1 MPHPALACALRATR
15 PVALSRPVLLW
26 LCCAGAW
33 AEPAAEPLRVVT
45 DYWPPFRMEGR
56 DGRIEGLDI
65 DLLEELQRRTG
76 VQFEVRRQPW
86 ARALE
91 DMRRGQADLMTG
103 LARTAEREQYIDY
116 LQPAYHACAPR
127 LYGSPQRAASIRDY
141 AQLTGLRIGYVLQS
155 AYFEPFDSD
164 PALTKIGVK
173 NEEQLLQ
180 MQLRGR
186 IEVLIGTDCQV
197 DFQLRDP
204 QLAGQ
209 LVKLAYQPPQQTLL
223 FIGLSR
229 ASPRL
234 AERER
239 LSAALQALLR
249 EGWLERAAQRYR

>member
-1 MPHPALACALRATR
+1 MA
-15 PVALSRPVLLW
+15 SRW
-26 LCCAGAW
+26 RRSTSWSDAGAGAGAW
-33 AEPAAEPLRVVT
+33 AEPAAELLRVVT
-45 DYWPPFRMEGR
+45 DYWLPFRMAGR
-56 DGRIEGLDI
+56 DWRVEGLDI

-116 LQPAYHACAPR
+116 LLPAYHACAPR

-209 LVKLAYQPPQQTLL
+209 LVKLAYQPPQTLL

>member
-1 MPHPALACALRATR
+1 MPHPALACALRAPR
-15 PVALSRPVLLW
+15 PVALLRSVLLW

-45 DYWPPFRMEGR
+45 DYWPPFRMAGR

-76 VQFEVRRQPW
+76 VQFEVRRQLW

-209 LVKLAYQPPQQTLL
+209 LVKLAYQPPQTLL

>member
-1 MPHPALACALRATR
+1 MPHPALACALRAPR
-15 PVALSRPVLLW
+15 PVALLRPVLLW

-116 LQPAYHACAPR
+116 LLPAYHACAPR

-204 QLAGQ
+204 QLA
-209 LVKLAYQPPQQTLL
+209 YQPPQQTLL

>member
-1 MPHPALACALRATR
+1 MLHPSFASTLRISWLAAGALWLISSGALAQ
-15 PVALSRPVLLW
+15 
-26 LCCAGAW
+26 
-33 AEPAAEPLRVVT
+33 PASGPLRVVT
-45 DYWPPFRMEGR
+45 DYWPPFRMQGD
-56 DGRIEGLDI
+56 DGRVEGLDI
-65 DLLEELQRRTG
+65 DLLSELERRTG
-76 VQFEVRRQPW
+76 LRFEVRLQPW
-86 ARALE
+86 ARGLE

-116 LQPAYHACAPR
+116 LLPAYHACAPR

-141 AQLTGLRIGYVLQS
+141 VQLAGQRIGYVLQS

-186 IEVLIGTDCQV
+186 VELLIGTDCQV

-204 QLAGQ
+204 RLARQ
-209 LVKLAYQPPQQTLL
+209 LVKLTYQPPQQTLL
-223 FIGLSR
+223 FIGMAR

-234 AERER
+234 TERER
-239 LSAALQALLR
+239 LAKALQGLLHD
-249 EGWLERAAQRYR
+249 GWMERAVRRYR

>member
-1 MPHPALACALRATR
+1 MIAWCLASVMLQAA
-15 PVALSRPVLLW
+15 PP
-26 LCCAGAW
+26 AGAPAQASPPAAQ
-33 AEPAAEPLRVVT
+33 AEPPKAPA
-45 DYWPPFRMEGR
+45 PPPPSLDEALGIGDGSAQDQPESKIGERLAGASPR
-56 DGRIEGLDI
+56 DILDS
-65 DLLEELQRRTG
+65 
-76 VQFEVRRQPW
+76 
-86 ARALE
+86 ALE

-116 LQPAYHACAPR
+116 LQSAYHAYAPR

>member
-1 MPHPALACALRATR
+1 MPHPALASALRAPR
-15 PVALSRPVLLW
+15 PVALLRPVLLW

-45 DYWPPFRMEGR
+45 DYWPPFRMAGR
-56 DGRIEGLDI
+56 DGRVEGLDI

-116 LQPAYHACAPR
+116 LQPAYHTCAPR

-173 NEEQLLQ
+173 NEE
-180 MQLRGR
+180 QLRGR

-234 AERER
+234 AEREQ

>member
-1 MPHPALACALRATR
+1 
-15 PVALSRPVLLW
+15 
-26 LCCAGAW
+26 
-33 AEPAAEPLRVVT
+33 
-45 DYWPPFRMEGR
+45 
-56 DGRIEGLDI
+56 
-65 DLLEELQRRTG
+65 
-76 VQFEVRRQPW
+76 
-86 ARALE
+86 
-91 DMRRGQADLMTG
+91 MTG